1 MIFEYKER
9 IDQAVSDLQKYL
21 STTYGDVDVL
31 EAEFKENENAVT
43 KMLNMGFVLFAVSLD
58 LNKDASSQ
66 MLLLN
71 LYFRFDLAPSMSVK
85 FILNL
90 LRDNTLKPYTILDI
104 DEFLIDENGKI
115 LLGEAVGKYFYDK
128 KVSNK
133 TVMSNKMMD
142 NILKHANPD
151 IIPSCWDPKL

>member
-1 MIFEYKER
+1 MNTEYKER
-9 IDQAVSDLQKYL
+9 IKQAVSDLQEYI
-21 STTYGDVDVL
+21 STTYGDIEVL
-31 EAEFKENENAVT
+31 EAEFEENEKVVT
-43 KMLNMGFVLFAVSLD
+43 KILNAGFVLFAISLD
-58 LNKDASSQ
+58 LDKDVDDQ
-66 MLLLN
+66 TLILN
-71 LYFRFDLAPSMSVK
+71 LYFRFDMVSSMAVK

-90 LRDNTLKPYTILDI
+90 IRDNILKPYTILDI
-104 DEFLIDENGKI
+104 DEFLIDENGKT

-151 IIPSCWDPKL
+151 IMPSC